1 MLADSKDVKTAAM
14 SVVTRLEFVETAL
27 TAAKE
32 KEAALIQKV
41 LSCQG
46 RDSMLCSV
54 LLSSCYVMLCYF
66 MVRDIMSYEDAM
78 SCHPMS

>member
-14 SVVTRLEFVETAL
+14 SVVTRLEFVENAL

-32 KEAALIQKV
+32 KDSALIQKV
-41 LSCQG
+41 LSCQE

-54 LLSSCYVMLCYF
+54 QLSPCHVMIRHLK
-66 MVRDIMSYEDAM
+66 
-78 SCHPMS
+78 

>member
-14 SVVTRLEFVETAL
+14 SVVTRLEFVENAL

-41 LSCQG
+41 LSCQE
-46 RDSMLCSV
+46 RDSMLCYV
-54 LLSSCYVMLCYF
+54 LLHHVMLHYN
-66 MVRDIMSYEDAM
+66 MS
-78 SCHPMS
+78 